1 MEAPG
6 PEGDVVIERSSTPQ
20 ARGPKVNRTAADV
33 VRFLMQLGEMV
44 TATQSLSDEQIELF
58 AEEIGATIRLV
69 NPGEEQEV
77 ELQKVLGVDEL
88 LDDSDDENA
97 VTRAPIIT
105 VMGHVDH
112 GKTKMLD
119 KIPIGR
125 AKV

>member
-1 MEAPG
+1 MMLSISRRHTRRA
-6 PEGDVVIERSSTPQ
+6 
-20 ARGPKVNRTAADV
+20 
-33 VRFLMQLGEMV
+33 LV
-44 TATQSLSDEQIELF
+44 TGVQTCALPIFF

-88 LDDSDDENA
+88 LDDGDDENA

-112 GKTKMLD
+112 GKRSEERRVGKACVRTCCT
-119 KIPIGR
+119 PCYQYH
-125 AKV
+125 